1 MNEHNGTQRGV
12 KGLIANALNRPLLG
26 VLVALAVIVGVWI
39 GLQLV
44 LPALT

>member
-1 MNEHNGTQRGV
+1 MSKRIGAQSGTKRFISNV
-12 KGLIANALNRPLLG
+12 LNRPLLG
-26 VLVALAVIVGVWI
+26 LLLILALIVGVWI

>member
-1 MNEHNGTQRGV
+1 MSKRIGTQSGTKRFISKV
-12 KGLIANALNRPLLG
+12 LNRPFLGLL
-26 VLVALAVIVGVWI
+26 LILALIVGVWI